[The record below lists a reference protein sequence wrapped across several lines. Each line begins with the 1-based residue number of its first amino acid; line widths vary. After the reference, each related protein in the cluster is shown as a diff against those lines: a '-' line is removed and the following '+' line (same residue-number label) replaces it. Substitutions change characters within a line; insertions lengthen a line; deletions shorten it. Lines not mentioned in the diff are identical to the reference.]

1 MISHDVLQ
9 HRIVNLFV
17 SFGLASLVLASEV
30 AANERYSV
38 DGERLYF
45 NMESESAEYELLPGL
60 QSADAAV
67 FGAYILDFPEIKT
80 LVISGLGGSAQAAY
94 NIIELIERNQLDVI
108 AQGRCISA
116 CSTIFLAGG
125 NRYLARGGVL
135 GFHAPYLLPEGER
148 AYFERNRERRGW
160 NDVFD
165 YVPSV
170 YSFGV
175 SAAVRHITYFSQR
188 GVDIEF
194 IIKSL
199 NTPPDEIYEPTREQL
214 YKAGVLT
221 SMAEPPDK
229 EF

>member
-17 SFGLASLVLASEV
+17 SFGLASLVVTSEV
-30 AANERYSV
+30 AANGRYIV
-38 DGERLYF
+38 EGERLYF

-60 QSADAAV
+60 QTADAAV
-67 FGAYILDFPEIKT
+67 FGAYILDFPEIKI
-80 LVISGLGGSAQAAY
+80 LVISGLGGSAQAAFS
-94 NIIELIERNQLDVI
+94 IIELIERNQLDVI

-116 CSTIFLAGG
+116 CSTIFLAGK
-125 NRYLARGGVL
+125 NRYLARGAVL
-135 GFHAPYLLPEGER
+135 GFHAPYLMPEGER

-175 SAAVRHITYFSQR
+175 SAAVRRFKYFLER

-194 IIKSL
+194 IIESL
-199 NTPPDEIYEPTREQL
+199 DTASDEILEPTREQL
-214 YKAGVLT
+214 FKAGVLT
-221 SMAEPPDK
+221 SMSEPPDK

>member
-1 MISHDVLQ
+1 MISIYCFYLRPVDF
-9 HRIVNLFV
+9 FV
-17 SFGLASLVLASEV
+17 IFGLASLAVVSEV
-30 AANERYSV
+30 AASGRYIV
-38 DGERLYF
+38 EGERLYF

-80 LVISGLGGSAQAAY
+80 LVISGLGGRAQAAY
-94 NIIELIERNQLDVI
+94 SIIELIERNQLDVI

-116 CSTIFLAGG
+116 CSTIFLAGK
-125 NRYLARGGVL
+125 NRYLARGATL
-135 GFHAPYLLPEGER
+135 GFHAPYLIPEGER

-175 SAAVRHITYFSQR
+175 SAAVRRFTYFSER

-194 IIKSL
+194 ILKSL
-199 NTPPDEIYEPTREQL
+199 DTASDEIFEPTREQL